1 VDFPKT
7 LLDADL
13 NMRTESLRKL
23 FDTKSLSYKTATFP
37 NFLLLVTS
45 KFHKQVSIVD
55 SLPMKG
61 DFALPVVDDE
71 QNTQSVVVPAITS
84 ATNKE
89 ETAL

>member
-1 VDFPKT
+1 
-7 LLDADL
+7 
-13 NMRTESLRKL
+13 
-23 FDTKSLSYKTATFP
+23 
-37 NFLLLVTS
+37 
-45 KFHKQVSIVD
+45 
-55 SLPMKG
+55 MKG

>member
-1 VDFPKT
+1 
-7 LLDADL
+7 
-13 NMRTESLRKL
+13 M
-23 FDTKSLSYKTATFP
+23 
-37 NFLLLVTS
+37 TS